1 MSDITALLAQKVL
14 DRLGTYEGID
24 IVDGGIL
31 KTPSRPYAAF
41 YAGVAVSEEQRF
53 CDARPRERLPVT
65 VMIVNNSAG
74 GTRFLAG
81 KVVDLLDDFGRQPT
95 DGLRCSPTSS
105 SDLITDDEVEGDWRY
120 SITTYFDARES

>member
-1 MSDITALLAQKVL
+1 MSDTTALLAGKVL
-14 DRLGTYEGID
+14 DRLGTVVGID

-31 KTPSRPYAAF
+31 KTPIRPYVAF

-65 VMIVNNSAG
+65 VMIVNNSTA
-74 GTRFLAG
+74 GTRFLAN

-95 DGLRCSPTSS
+95 DGLRCNPTSS
-105 SDLITDDEVEGDWRY
+105 SDLIDDDEVEGAWCY
-120 SITTYFDARES
+120 SITCYFDAREA